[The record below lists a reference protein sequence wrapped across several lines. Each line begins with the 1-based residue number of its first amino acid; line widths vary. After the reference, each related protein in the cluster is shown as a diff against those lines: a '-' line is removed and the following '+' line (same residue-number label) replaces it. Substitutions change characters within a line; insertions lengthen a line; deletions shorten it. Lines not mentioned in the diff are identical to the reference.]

1 VTKRIAYLREKI
13 FSTEPEICSERAEL
27 ITQAYK
33 ETEGMPMI
41 LRRAIA
47 LDRILSNMSIYILP
61 GELIV
66 GNQAS
71 KDRSAPIFPE
81 YGIGWIKD
89 GLEEFSKR
97 KVDKFLVSGETKE
110 KLKRIFPYWKGKTNY
125 DFNMKLMDS
134 ILPEKIAK
142 TYDKINAKF
151 NEVLGNSGRVSTGN
165 GHIIANY
172 KRVINRG
179 LNSIIKVAED
189 ELRKVEYTAKYE
201 DLEKKLFLK
210 STTIACKAVI
220 KFAKRYAELAKNL
233 AEKEKDTRRKMEL
246 EKISEI
252 CNWVPE
258 NTARNLWEALQSYWF
273 IHLIIQIEDNGHSI
287 SLGRF
292 DQYLYPYYKKDIETK
307 ALTREEAKELVESF
321 YLKCNQINKVRNW
334 AHTMIMHGY
343 PLFQTLV
350 LGGQT
355 QDGEDAVNEFTYL
368 CLEANAEAKLPQPT
382 VVVRIHS
389 ESSDE
394 YLVKCVESL
403 RQHGG
408 GLPGFFSD
416 EVAIPLLTSIG
427 ISLEDAR
434 DWAVVG
440 CCEPTIPGKTNPI
453 TGGTCHINLLK
464 ILELALNNGVNPN
477 NGLQL
482 CSGDGDL
489 TTFNSFEEVF
499 QAYKKQ
505 LNYYLSFIPLFDYVT
520 AKTHAEMTPT
530 PFLSSLIDYRI
541 SPLGKDVSR
550 GGGPTYNHTL
560 INGYGTPN
568 VGNSLAALKKLVFEE
583 KVLSRAELK
592 EACENN
598 FEGQRGEEVR
608 QILLNKAPKY
618 GNDDDYVDLLTRDAS
633 NLFLKGMRKY
643 VPPYGGVYGPSPQTL
658 SANVIMGSVV
668 GATPDGRKAGEPV
681 ADNISPTPGTDVNGP
696 SATLNSVAKLDHVN
710 AINGVI
716 LNLKFHPSALDGDE
730 QIRKFAKLIYTYMVD
745 KKGFQ
750 VQINIVSADAL
761 REARKNPD
769 KYRNLV
775 VKVAGYSAFFVTL
788 DRVLQ
793 DQIIA
798 RTEHIFAGAV
808 SSK

>member
-1 VTKRIAYLREKI
+1 MNERVAHLRKRI

-27 ITQAYK
+27 ITQSYK

-81 YGIGWIKD
+81 YGIDWIED
-89 GLEEFSKR
+89 ELEEFSKR
-97 KVDKFLVSGETKE
+97 KVDKFLVSGQTKE
-110 KLKRIFPYWKGKTNY
+110 KLKRIFSYWKGKTNY
-125 DFNMKLMDS
+125 DFNMKLMDL
-134 ILPEKIAK
+134 ILPEKIARA
-142 TYDKINAKF
+142 YDKKNAKL
-151 NEVLGNSGRVSTGN
+151 NEVLSNSGRVNTGN

-172 KRVINRG
+172 KKVINRG
-179 LNSIIKVAED
+179 LNSIIKKAGD
-189 ELRKVEYTAKYE
+189 ELRKIDGWNGRYE
-201 DLEKKLFLK
+201 DLDKRLFLK
-210 STTIACKAVI
+210 SVIVSCKAAI
-220 KFAKRYAELAKNL
+220 KFAKRYAQLAKSM
-233 AEKEKDTRRKMEL
+233 AEQEKDPKRKVEL

-252 CNWVPE
+252 CNHVPE
-258 NTARNLWEALQSYWF
+258 NAARNLWEGLQSYWF
-273 IHLIIQIEDNGHSI
+273 VHLIIQIEDNGHGI

-292 DQYLYPYYKKDIETK
+292 DQYLYRYYKKDMEAK
-307 ALTREEAKELVESF
+307 VLNEEEAKELVECF
-321 YLKCNQINKVRNW
+321 FLKCNQLNKVRNW
-334 AHTMIMHGY
+334 HHTRIMHGY

-355 QDGEDAVNEFTYL
+355 RDGEDAVNEFTYL
-368 CLEANAEAKLPQPT
+368 CLRVTGETKLPQPT
-382 VVVRIHS
+382 VVVRVHS
-389 ESSDE
+389 KISDKF
-394 YLVKCVESL
+394 LVECARILLE
-403 RQHGG
+403 HGG
-408 GLPGFFSD
+408 GLPAFFND
-416 EVAIPLLTSIG
+416 EVAIPLLTNVG
-427 ISLEDAR
+427 VSLENAR

-440 CCEPTIPGKTNPI
+440 CSEPTVPGKTNPI

-464 ILELALNNGVNPN
+464 VLELSLNNGINTN
-477 NGLQL
+477 NGAQL
-482 CSGDGDL
+482 CPGNGDL
-489 TTFNSFEEVF
+489 ATFNSFHEVF
-499 QAYKKQ
+499 EAYKKQ
-505 LNYYLSFIPLFDYVT
+505 LDYYLSFIPTFDYIT

-541 SPLGKDVSR
+541 SIGKDVSQ
-550 GGGPTYNHTL
+550 GGGPNYNCTL
-560 INGYGTPN
+560 INGYGAPN
-568 VGNSLAALKKLVFEE
+568 VGNSLAAIKKLIFEE
-583 KVLSRAELK
+583 KLLSKKELK
-592 EACENN
+592 EALQNN
-598 FEGQRGEEVR
+598 FAGQKRERIR
-608 QILLNKAPKY
+608 QLLLNKAPKY
-618 GNDDDYVDLLTRDAS
+618 GNDDDYVDLLTRDS
-633 NLFLKGMRKY
+633 LNLFLKGGQKY
-643 VPPYGGVYGPSPQTL
+643 IPWYGGVYGPSPQTL

-681 ADNISPTPGTDVNGP
+681 ADNISPTPGTDVKGP
-696 SATLNSVAKLDHVN
+696 TAVLNSVAKIDHTYAVN
-710 AINGVI
+710 GTI

-730 QIRKFAKLIYTYMVD
+730 QIRKFAELIHTYMVD

-750 VQINIVSADAL
+750 VQLNIVSAETL

-798 RTEHIFAGAV
+798 RTEHV
-808 SSK
+808 SN